1 MQGVA
6 RTVRSDG
13 HGHTRLLLSG
23 AAGCFTG
30 YVALASSE
38 ALLGLDDRTRGLVGA
53 VRNDLLTAPVQVLTS
68 LGDAVGLVPLIG
80 LTMLLLWRSCR
91 RWALALP
98 LVMAGA
104 GALQWLAKWLAD
116 RPRPDAT
123 AMGFPSGHVLTLVV
137 LFGLIAYL
145 AAGSGRRAWT
155 LAGWAVCPL
164 MVMSVG
170 FTRLYLDRH
179 WLSDLGGG
187 LMIGLAYLLVVIW
200 LVDVVCPRGF
210 AADRQAGDA

>member
-1 MQGVA
+1 VQ
-6 RTVRSDG
+6 
-13 HGHTRLLLSG
+13 
-23 AAGCFTG
+23 
-30 YVALASSE
+30 
-38 ALLGLDDRTRGLVGA
+38 
-53 VRNDLLTAPVQVLTS
+53 LLTN
-68 LGDAVGLVPLIG
+68 LGDAAGLIPLIAVAVVA
-80 LTMLLLWRSCR
+80 LWRSCR

-123 AMGFPSGHVLTLVV
+123 PMGFPSGHVLTLIV

-145 AAGSGRRAWT
+145 VAGSGRRAWA
-155 LAGWAVCPL
+155 LAGWAVCAFT
-164 MVMSVG
+164 VVSVG

-187 LMIGLAYLLVVIW
+187 LMIGMAYLLVVIW
-200 LVDVVCPRGF
+200 LVDVVCARGP
-210 AADRQAGDA
+210 AAHHQPGDA